1 VGASLLAKNV
11 QTTRSSR
18 KGALSLTSIAS
29 RLAPTGNRRQTCNQ
43 FDFKAA
49 LLLLWLLIF
58 LPYISGWLADHFGSR
73 LVYSSAIVL
82 FILFILFILFVLQ
95 RAPAKD

>member
-1 VGASLLAKNV
+1 
-11 QTTRSSR
+11 
-18 KGALSLTSIAS
+18 LTSIAS
-29 RLAPTGNRRQTCNQ
+29 RLAPTGDRRQTCNP

-58 LPYISGWLADHFGSR
+58 LPCISGWLAGHFGSR
-73 LVYSSAIVL
+73 LLFSSAIVL

>member
-1 VGASLLAKNV
+1 MRPN
-11 QTTRSSR
+11 
-18 KGALSLTSIAS
+18 LTPKRGGLKTDLTFSDI
-29 RLAPTGNRRQTCNQ
+29 RNPLWERRQTCTQ

-73 LVYSSAIVL
+73 LVFSSAIV
-82 FILFILFILFVLQ
+82 LFILFVLQ

>member
-1 VGASLLAKNV
+1 MRPN
-11 QTTRSSR
+11 
-18 KGALSLTSIAS
+18 LTPKRGGLKTDLTFSDI
-29 RLAPTGNRRQTCNQ
+29 RNPLWERQTCNQ

-73 LVYSSAIVL
+73 LVFSSAIV
-82 FILFILFILFVLQ
+82 LFILFVLQ